1 MKQSVGVRG
10 LQVPAVMRTVPTI
23 LVRRGDVLMLVVVGF
38 VLAVLPTQVSNNYHL
53 SILVFIGLNTM
64 LTLGLSLL
72 MGYAGQISLGH
83 AVFFGVGAYTTG
95 ILATRFGWSP
105 WLALVVAL
113 AVTAVTA
120 YVIGIP
126 IFRLR
131 GHYLAMATL
140 GLNIVFEL
148 FLISETDLTGGPNGL
163 SGIPKPAI
171 GDFVLKGDL
180 TYYYVVWTTTLL
192 LLALSLNIVNS
203 RVGRALRSIHISELA
218 AETMGVDTEKFKLR
232 VLVLS
237 AIYASLAGSLYVFY
251 LSIISP
257 SVVNIFFSIALVV
270 MVAVGGLASI
280 WGAIFGAAAIT
291 LLTEG
296 LRNLIPHLFRGA
308 TAELEIV
315 AYGLILMLVMIF
327 MPEGLT
333 TGILNLIRSRGL
345 RPPAP

>member
-1 MKQSVGVRG
+1 MNLAQRGDLIVLVGV
-10 LQVPAVMRTVPTI
+10 I
-23 LVRRGDVLMLVVVGF
+23 LVLVI
-38 VLAVLPTQVSNNYHL
+38 LPTQVSNNYQL

-83 AVFFGVGAYTTG
+83 AVFFGVGAYATG
-95 ILATRFGWSP
+95 ILTTRFEWSP
-105 WLALVVAL
+105 WLAMVVAM
-113 AVTAVTA
+113 VITAIVA
-120 YVIGIP
+120 YVIGVP

-180 TYYYVVWTTTLL
+180 TYYFLVWGMTVLVL
-192 LLALSLNIVNS
+192 VLSLNIVNS
-203 RVGRALRSIHISELA
+203 RVGRALHAIQISELA
-218 AETMGVDTEKFKLR
+218 AETMGINTEKIKLQ

-237 AIYASLAGSLYVFY
+237 AMYASLAGSLYVFY

-257 SVVNIFFSIALVV
+257 SVVNIF
-270 MVAVGGLASI
+270 
-280 WGAIFGAAAIT
+280 
-291 LLTEG
+291 
-296 LRNLIPHLFRGA
+296 
-308 TAELEIV
+308 
-315 AYGLILMLVMIF
+315 
-327 MPEGLT
+327 
-333 TGILNLIRSRGL
+333 
-345 RPPAP
+345 

>member
-1 MKQSVGVRG
+1 VG
-10 LQVPAVMRTVPTI
+10 L
-23 LVRRGDVLMLVVVGF
+23 
-38 VLAVLPTQVSNNYHL
+38 VLAVLPTQVTNNYHL

-83 AVFFGVGAYTTG
+83 AVFFGLGAYATG
-95 ILATRFGWSP
+95 ILTTRLGWSP
-105 WLALVVAL
+105 WLALVAAAL
-113 AVTAVTA
+113 ITAAIA
-120 YVIGIP
+120 YAIGIP

-131 GHYLAMATL
+131 GHYLAMVTL
-140 GLNIVFEL
+140 GLNIILEL
-148 FLISETDLTGGPNGL
+148 FLISETDITGGPNGL

-180 TYYYVVWTTTLL
+180 TYYYFVWAIALL
-192 LLALSLNIVNS
+192 VLALSLNIVNS
-203 RVGRALRSIHISELA
+203 RVGRALRSIHASELA
-218 AETMGVDTEKFKLR
+218 AETVGVDTEKFKLQ

-257 SVVNIFFSIALVV
+257 SVVNIFFSIALMV
-270 MVAVGGLASI
+270 MVAVGGLASV

-315 AYGLILMLVMIF
+315 AYGLILMVVMIF
-327 MPEGLT
+327 MPAGLT
-333 TGILNLIRSRGL
+333 TGTMNLIRRWRVRRWLASE
-345 RPPAP
+345 AAQET